1 MKKVTLL
8 QAFAKINTIP
18 KGLRF
23 FERSLNVKII
33 FASNWPHKQ
42 SLAYP
47 ANLITTT
54 HEEHI
59 KNVFL
64 VECPQTPNTEWIDR
78 FYLMKLKLLADLTTE
93 YNRLTMS
100 RLL

>member
-1 MKKVTLL
+1 MIFWKK
-8 QAFAKINTIP
+8 FKRIKKFCKILAPTNT
-18 KGLRF
+18 K
-23 FERSLNVKII
+23 SLI
-33 FASNWPHKQ
+33 
-42 SLAYP
+42 YP
-47 ANLITTT
+47 VNLTTTT

-78 FYLMKLKLLADLTTE
+78 VYLMKLKLLVDLTTE

-100 RLL
+100 ESLL